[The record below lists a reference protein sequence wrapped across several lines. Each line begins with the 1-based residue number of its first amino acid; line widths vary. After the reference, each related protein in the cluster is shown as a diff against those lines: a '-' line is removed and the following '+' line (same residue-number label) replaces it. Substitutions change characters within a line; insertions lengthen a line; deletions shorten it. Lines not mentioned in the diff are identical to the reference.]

1 MLVAILNAVQLE
13 DQCHTLS
20 HAVLVGKNVPGH
32 HMWSGKKNRDKN
44 SCRVELFFFFSAI
57 RGMSGLWGCFDE
69 FNRIELEVLSVVATQ
84 VESIMQA
91 LLATGLGT

>member
-32 HMWSGKKNRDKN
+32 HMWSGKKYKQKQLQ
-44 SCRVELFFFFSAI
+44 SRVVFFFSAI

-91 LLATGLGT
+91 LLATGFGT

>member
-1 MLVAILNAVQLE
+1 MSHIATDFRRCFGWKKWCRAITCGAEKSTN
-13 DQCHTLS
+13 
-20 HAVLVGKNVPGH
+20 
-32 HMWSGKKNRDKN
+32 KN
-44 SCRVELFFFFSAI
+44 SCMSRVVVFFSAI

-91 LLATGLGT
+91 LLATGFGT

>member
-1 MLVAILNAVQLE
+1 MCRAITCGAE
-13 DQCHTLS
+13 
-20 HAVLVGKNVPGH
+20 
-32 HMWSGKKNRDKN
+32 KKIQTKTAAES
-44 SCRVELFFFFSAI
+44 SCFFFFSAI

-91 LLATGLGT
+91 LLATGFGT